1 MKHVIWLV
9 AGTTEGRKLAAA
21 AAAFPGVTVY
31 VSVATAYG
39 AALLPQLPN
48 LKILQQRMNVTEM
61 ATFLEQTQP
70 ELVLDATHPY
80 ATVVTRTLQ
89 EACTKAGT
97 EYWRIVR
104 PTGKYEHC
112 ILVDSIAEAVEVL
125 SHTTGTIFLTTG
137 SKNLPDFAHV
147 PCYGERM
154 VVRILPMVDS
164 LEKALAL
171 GYDRRRII
179 CMQGPFSEAI
189 NEAMFNQFQTRYVV
203 TKDSGATGGFLEKE
217 AAAQKVGAKL
227 VVIARS
233 MEQGDSYQETLQKLQ
248 ARYGG

>member
-21 AAAFPGVTVY
+21 VAAFPEITVY

-48 LKILQQRMNVTEM
+48 VKILQQRMDEKDM
-61 ATFLEQTQP
+61 RTFLNQTSP

-80 ATVVTRTLQ
+80 ATVVTKTLQ
-89 EACTKAGT
+89 QTCIETGT

-104 PTGKYEHC
+104 PVGKYEH
-112 ILVDSIAEAVEVL
+112 SIMVANIEEAVEVL

-137 SKNLPDFAHV
+137 SKNLPDFTHV

-154 VVRILPMVDS
+154 VVRILPMTDS
-164 LEKALAL
+164 LEKALIL

-179 CMQGPFSEAI
+179 CMQGPFSEAM
-189 NEAMFNQFQTRYVV
+189 NEAMFTQFQTRYVV
-203 TKDSGATGGFLEKE
+203 TKDSGATGGFPEKE
-217 AAAQKVGAKL
+217 AAAEKIGAKL
-227 VVIARS
+227 VVIARD
-233 MEQGDSYQETLQKLQ
+233 MEQGNSYQEILQKLQ